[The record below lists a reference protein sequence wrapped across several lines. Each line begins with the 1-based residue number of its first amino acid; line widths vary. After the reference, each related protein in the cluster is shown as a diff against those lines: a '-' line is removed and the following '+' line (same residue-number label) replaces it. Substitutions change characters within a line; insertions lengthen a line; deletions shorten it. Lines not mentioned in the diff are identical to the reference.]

1 MVLRREGCRRKK
13 RRRRKEIEVEERL
26 TERWMRDREIGG
38 KGVEGR

>member
-13 RRRRKEIEVEERL
+13 RRRRKEIEEEERL